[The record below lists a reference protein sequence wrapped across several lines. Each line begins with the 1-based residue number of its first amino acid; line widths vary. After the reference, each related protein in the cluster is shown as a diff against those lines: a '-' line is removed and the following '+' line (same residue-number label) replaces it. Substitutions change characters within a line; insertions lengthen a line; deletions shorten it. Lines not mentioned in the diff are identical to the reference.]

1 MGEEKAGDR
10 IGLGGEEKKE
20 GENSIEAIPSLLLI

>member
-10 IGLGGEEKKE
+10 IGLRGEEKKE
-20 GENSIEAIPSLLLI
+20 GENSIETIPSLLLI